1 MLQKLYIRNYV
12 IIDELNIRFDQR
24 LNVLTGETGA
34 GKSIIV
40 GALSLILGD
49 RADSSVLIN
58 KEQKCI
64 VEATFQINNREDII
78 SALNEESLD
87 FEEETII
94 RREISAN
101 GKSRAFINDTPVNLG
116 TLNKIT
122 DLLVDLHRQF
132 DQYLLRHGHFVYE
145 LLDAVANNQN
155 AVKQYRSA
163 FQNYQQLS
171 QKHSEA
177 LSTRAAWQ
185 KEADYKQ
192 FLSDELEEANFQ
204 PGELEDAEE
213 KLQQLSH
220 AEQILQTLQTV
231 YHQLEASEPALNL
244 ELRRLSQQLGNITP
258 VFLPAEKMTER
269 IESARLEL
277 KDIAEECAAQ
287 GQNLEINPGELAQ
300 LQERL
305 DLGYRLLKK
314 HQVATTGELLDIAGK
329 LALELSQQE
338 SAEQDLEHLAAEK
351 QKAFEATKKQAAL
364 LHQNRVRQAPVF
376 AKNIT
381 QLLHLIGLPNA
392 QMQISVALN
401 EHYDEQGNS
410 RVQFLWDANKN
421 GNFQP
426 IQKSASGGEMSRIM
440 LCIKSLTA
448 EAIDLPTLIFDEVDT
463 GISGEASR
471 QVGILLQ
478 QISRKHQVI
487 CITHQPQVAGRGD
500 SHFFVYKAEENR
512 QVKTN
517 IKDLSREERIWAIAR
532 MIGGEE
538 PSEAALEN
546 AKELVVSRD

>member
-12 IIDELNIRFDQR
+12 IIDELNIHFDPK

-64 VEATFQINNREDII
+64 VEATFQIENKKNII
-78 SALNEESLD
+78 SALNEEGLD

-101 GKSRAFINDTPVNLG
+101 GKSRAFVNDTPVNLA
-116 TLNKIT
+116 TLNKVT

-132 DQYLLRHGHFVYE
+132 DQYLMRHGHFVYN
-145 LLDAVANNQN
+145 LLDAVANNQTVIKSYQ
-155 AVKQYRSA
+155 AAYQDYRS
-163 FQNYQQLS
+163 LS
-171 QKHSEA
+171 QKYSEA
-177 LSTRAAWQ
+177 LVAKDIWQ

-192 FLSDELEEANFQ
+192 FLFEELKEADFQPNELEE
-204 PGELEDAEE
+204 AEE
-213 KLQQLSH
+213 KLQKLSH
-220 AEQILQTLQTV
+220 AEQILQALQAV
-231 YHQLEASEPALNL
+231 YHNLEADEPALNS
-244 ELRRLSQQLGNITP
+244 ELRRLTQQLNNIAH
-258 VFLPAEKMTER
+258 VFPMAEKMADR
-269 IESARLEL
+269 MESARIEL
-277 KDIAEECAAQ
+277 KDIAEECANQ
-287 GQNLEINPGELAQ
+287 GQTLEINPRDLIQ

-314 HQVATTGELLDIAGK
+314 HQVSTTRELLDIAEK
-329 LALELSQQE
+329 LSLELTQQE
-338 SAEQDLEHLAAEK
+338 SADQSLERLAKEK
-351 QKAFEATKKQAAL
+351 HKAFEEVKKWASS
-364 LHQNRVRQAPVF
+364 LHQNRTKQAPLF
-376 AKNIT
+376 SKNIIR
-381 QLLHLIGLPNA
+381 LLHLIGLPNA
-392 QMQISVALN
+392 QMHISVDLSDN
-401 EHYDEQGNS
+401 YGEQGNS
-410 RVQFLWDANKN
+410 IVQFLWDANKN

-500 SHFFVYKAEENR
+500 SHFLVYKVEGNR

-517 IKDLSREERIWAIAR
+517 IRTLSREERVLAIAR
-532 MIGGEE
+532 MIGGEQ

-546 AKELVVSRD
+546 AKELVVSRN

>member
-64 VEATFQINNREDII
+64 VEAIFLIKDREGILQ
-78 SALNEESLD
+78 ALQEEGLD

-94 RREISAN
+94 RREIAAN

-116 TLNKIT
+116 TLNRIT

-132 DQYLLRHGHFVYE
+132 GQYLLRHGHFVYE
-145 LLDAVANNQN
+145 LLDAVANNQE
-155 AVKQYRSA
+155 AIKQYRSA
-163 FQNYQQLS
+163 FQHYQELS
-171 QKHSEA
+171 RKHAEA
-177 LSTRAAWQ
+177 LNARAVWQ

-192 FLSDELEEANFQ
+192 FLFDELDEANFQ
-204 PGELEDAEE
+204 SGELETAEE

-220 AEQILQTLQTV
+220 AEQILQTLQAIH
-231 YHQLEASEPALNL
+231 HQLEAAEPAINS
-244 ELRRLSQQLGNITP
+244 ELRRLSQQLGNIAP
-258 VFLPAEKMTER
+258 VFPMAEKIAER
-269 IESARLEL
+269 MESARLEL
-277 KDIAEECAAQ
+277 KDIAEECAMQ
-287 GQNLEINPGELAQ
+287 GQNMEINPEELTQ

-314 HQVATTGELLDIAGK
+314 HQVATTGELLNIAEK

-338 SAEQDLEHLAAEK
+338 SATQDLERLAAEQ
-351 QKAFEATKKQAAL
+351 QKAFETVKTQAAL
-364 LHQNRVRQAPVF
+364 LHQNREKQAPVF

-392 QMQISVALN
+392 QMEISVGLN
-401 EHYDEQGNS
+401 DHYDEKGNS
-410 RVQFLWDANKN
+410 KVQFLWDANKS
-421 GNFQP
+421 GHFQP

-517 IKDLSREERIWAIAR
+517 IKDLSREERILAIAR